1 MNESP
6 LERQASIYRNV
17 RDTFSTDTIAIGQ
30 FVDGIRSGRW
40 KNEVESYR
48 ANLSDEV
55 KKRLQCVT
63 PAGRFSERNKT
74 ALIGTTG
81 VMVLDYDKVGTLEDA
96 ERIREKVQSHP
107 SAVGAFVSPSG
118 NGVKVL
124 VRVDVKDD
132 ADVKRAFPQI
142 VRSFSEFGTVNADE
156 SGKDICRLCFVSY
169 DPGAWMRD
177 DAQPIDISTDDEVMP
192 RVEST
197 PLFDQ
202 RLEVRTDA
210 SDNPEAIRHVT
221 NIISKAGRDAQRPGS
236 GVSRHDA
243 MRNACVTAWGYHY
256 GGHLTEATARAVI
269 LHEYSKLFPG
279 DAERLKDAER
289 AFESGKDKAAEKAP
303 LHPTSATSEA
313 PMTPEQISALW
324 DYVFLPSWD
333 NEPEP
338 IPPVV
343 TFAADVLPSPCEVC
357 HAGTLTAIVAQYSTG
372 KSTVSSAIWAGAYAD
387 GDHDLLGFKVHP
399 PPGRPRAVYIDSEQA
414 TTETWPAWQRALQR
428 IGKHGAGD
436 ASEASETWMCFS
448 RLPSNKARQELVFK
462 VLEDDQNFL
471 VFIDGVADFIDD
483 VNNAKEVDQFM
494 QRLRTAA
501 DERQTAV
508 ILTIHKN
515 KGTDEVN
522 PRGHLG
528 SDILRRA
535 SCVLNVSKNRDSG
548 IHEIRVD
555 KLRRGRSGIVWR
567 FRWDDEAMRH
577 VSMAGASGAIRAA
590 SIGILDKLEAHLM
603 GMTSKTI
610 RRQDLDKIIMEID
623 EGMKN
628 KSGRSFKRVLDDAV
642 KAGFLTARPGGKLY
656 DIIRPSEVDENEVL
670 F

>member
-1 MNESP
+1 MNDSP
-6 LERQASIYRNV
+6 LERQASMYLHA
-17 RDTFSTDTIAIGQ
+17 RDSSSTNTISIGQ

-40 KNEVESYR
+40 KTEVTDYR
-48 ANLSDEV
+48 DNPSDEV
-55 KKRLQCVT
+55 KKQLPAII
-63 PAGRFSERNKT
+63 PAGRFAKRSKS
-74 ALIGTTG
+74 AVIDTTG
-81 VMVLDYDKVGTLEDA
+81 VMVLDYDKVGALEDA
-96 ERIREKVQSHP
+96 ERLRDKVKGHP

-132 ADVKRAFPQI
+132 ADVKRAFPQL
-142 VRSFSEFGTVNADE
+142 VKSFSRFGTVNEADK
-156 SGKDICRLCFVSY
+156 SGKDISRLCFVSY

-177 DAQPIDISTDDEVMP
+177 DAQPIDISTDDKVMP
-192 RVEST
+192 GVEST
-197 PLFDQ
+197 PLPDQ

-210 SDNPEAIRHVT
+210 SDSPEAIRHVT
-221 NIISKAGRDAQRPGS
+221 NIISKAGRA
-236 GVSRHDA
+236 GVDRHDA
-243 MRNACVTAWGYHY
+243 MLKACLVAWGYHY
-256 GGHLTEATARAVI
+256 GGHLTEATAQRII
-269 LHEYSKLFPG
+269 LHEYGKLFPG
-279 DAERLKDAER
+279 DAERLKDAKR
-289 AFESGKDKAAEKAP
+289 AFDGAKGKAAEKEP
-303 LHPTSATSEA
+303 LHPTSSTGEGQ
-313 PMTPEQISALW
+313 MTPEEISALW

-333 NEPEP
+333 NKPEP

-343 TFAADVLPSPCEVC
+343 TFAADVLPNPCEVC

-387 GDHDLLGFKVHP
+387 GDYDLLGFKVHP

-428 IGKHGAGD
+428 IGKNDAGE
-436 ASEASETWMCFS
+436 ASEVSETWMCFS
-448 RLPSNKARQELVFK
+448 RLPNNKARQELLFK
-462 VLEDDQNFL
+462 VLEDDETFL
-471 VFIDGVADFIDD
+471 VSIDGVADFIDD
-483 VNNAKEVDQFM
+483 VNNAGEVDRFM

-501 DERQTAV
+501 DERQTAI

-515 KGTDEVN
+515 KGTDEVS

-528 SDILRRA
+528 SDILRRV

-555 KLRRGRSGIVWR
+555 KLRRGPSGIVWR

-577 VSMAGASGAIRAA
+577 VSMAEASGTIRAA
-590 SIGILDKLEAHLM
+590 SIGILEKLESHLIS
-603 GMTSKTI
+603 MTSKTI
-610 RRQDLDKIIMEID
+610 RRQDLDKIIMGID

-628 KSGRSFKRVLDDAV
+628 KSPKTFKRVLDDAV
-642 KAGFLTARPGGKLY
+642 KAGFLTAHSGGKLY
-656 DIIRPSEVDENEVL
+656 DIIRPSEVDENEML